1 MVAINLN
8 TFGGM
13 IPAQDERLLPDQM
26 ASVAQNVWLYAG
38 TLQGIRQLK
47 SIRTCTSSS
56 IKKVF
61 RIPIGSP
68 TREYISN
75 SYWLEFTTQDVDV
88 LKAPLASDSYNRY
101 YWTSAATGPQYNTL
115 ARIAANS
122 SPYTL
127 GVPAPLNF
135 PNVVPDGGSSTVTV
149 SRAYLYTWV
158 TAYGEEGAPSAAYTR
173 TGKQDDTW
181 SITLIPPT
189 DAEKAGRNLSKVR
202 IYRTVTSSAG
212 VATYF
217 LVDEVVNTT
226 TIYSDNKSDATVSAN
241 SSLQSTTWTA
251 PPSDLKGMV
260 AMPNGMIVG
269 YRSNEVWFC
278 EPYRPHAWPA
288 VYTLSVD
295 ADVVGIGVVGQTAI
309 VLTQT
314 GAHAATGIN
323 PSSVS
328 MAKISTREA
337 CLSRASIVS
346 TPAGVIYASPNGLAL
361 ATPSGVINATAALF
375 TKDKWLDLMNISTLR
390 AALLTTGA
398 YYFFGQDSTGAS
410 TGGIIDPSDQRSG
423 FVQLTTSSSIDNVF
437 NDPWTNE
444 VFVMYVGG
452 VYQLELSSAR
462 PRSQYTWRSKKF
474 QATMKKDFSALKIYF
489 DTPTEA
495 IGDLGTLNIYA
506 DGNLVSTRPLV
517 RSGDLIRLPSGFK
530 ADFWQI
536 EIVSKVIVANIQLA
550 SSVRELAGV

>member
-13 IPAQDERLLPDQM
+13 VPAQDERLLPDHM
-26 ASVAQNVWLYAG
+26 AAIAQNVWLYAG
-38 TLQGIRQLK
+38 VLQGIRQLK
-47 SIRTCTSSS
+47 SIHTCTSSAV
-56 IKKVF
+56 KKVF

-88 LKAPLASDSYNRY
+88 LKGPTANDSYSRY

-115 ARIAANS
+115 ARIAAGS
-122 SPYTL
+122 TPYTL
-127 GVPAPLNF
+127 GVPSPQNF
-135 PNVVPDGGSSTVTV
+135 PNVVPNGGSSTVTV

-158 TAYGEEGAPSAAYTR
+158 TAYGEEGAPSAAYAV

-181 SITLIPPT
+181 SITIIPPT

-226 TIYSDNKSDATVSAN
+226 TVYSDTKTDAVVSGNAQL
-241 SSLQSTTWTA
+241 SSTSWTA
-251 PPSDLKGMV
+251 PPSDLTGMT

-269 YRSNEVWFC
+269 FRANEVWYC

-288 VYTLSVD
+288 LYTQTVD
-295 ADVVGIGVVGQTAI
+295 TTIVGIGVVGQTAI

-314 GAHAATGIN
+314 GAYAATGIN
-323 PSSVS
+323 PSVVS

-337 CLSRASIVS
+337 CLSRASIIS
-346 TPAGVIYASPNGLAL
+346 TPAGVIYASSNGLAL
-361 ATPSGVINATAALF
+361 ATPSGVTNATAPLF
-375 TKDKWLDLMNISTLR
+375 TKDKWLDLMTISTMR
-390 AALLTTGA
+390 SALLTTGA
-398 YYFFGQDSTGAS
+398 YYFFGQNNTGAS
-410 TGGIIDPSDQRSG
+410 TGGVIDPSDQRSG
-423 FVQLTTSSSIDNVF
+423 FIQLTTSNSIDNVF

-444 VFVMYVGG
+444 VFVMYGGG

-474 QATMKKDFSALKIYF
+474 QGTMKKSLSALKVYF
-489 DTPTEA
+489 DVPNEA
-495 IGDLGTLNIYA
+495 VGNLGTLNIYA
-506 DGNLVSTRPLV
+506 DGNLVSTRPLTN
-517 RSGDLIRLPSGFK
+517 SGDLVRLPSGFK

-536 EIVSKVIVANIQLA
+536 EIVSQVIVVNIQLA
-550 SSVRELAGV
+550 TSARELANV